1 VHYTF
6 AALGGDVDAQMVMGY
21 RYLHGIGVRQ
31 SCETAL
37 AYYRKVA
44 DAG

>member
-1 VHYTF
+1 MI
-6 AALGGDVDAQMVMGY
+6 LGY

-44 DAG
+44 DQGGFNRSRTIH